1 MTLHLSSATARKPWF
16 PKQMWITVE
25 TRRAWA
31 VVLAGGDGKRLQ
43 PLTQAISGEPLPKQ
57 FCPLLDGQT
66 LLTLTRQRIRALF
79 AKDRIL
85 YALNRAHE
93 PYYSQELNDVD
104 PSCLLVQ
111 PKNEGVAVAIARAL
125 RTILRRD
132 PQATVVFLPCDHH
145 YANCA
150 AFRESLSSALK
161 VVRDHPWAL
170 TLIGAEARCPE
181 EEYGWIEP
189 SPDHEDFPHHQVH
202 RVVRFWEKPTEPV
215 ARALY
220 SRGSL
225 WNTFVMA
232 GRASSFFD
240 SMRDTAPDLAYED
253 DLEER
258 SAATVDFC
266 RDVLARVPEKLLVV
280 RDADSGWTDLGS
292 PRRVSEVLTSQGV
305 APIWPKP
312 LRVAEL
318 PPR

>member
-1 MTLHLSSATARKPWF
+1 
-16 PKQMWITVE
+16 MWITVE

-43 PLTQAISGEPLPKQ
+43 PLTQAISGEPRPKQ

-66 LLTLTRQRIRALF
+66 LLTHTRQRIRALF
-79 AKDRIL
+79 ARDRIL

-93 PYYSQELNDVD
+93 QYYYSQELNDVD

-111 PKNEGVAVAIARAL
+111 PTNQGVAVAIARAL

-170 TLIGAEARCPE
+170 TLIGAEARSPE

-189 SPDHEDFPHHQVH
+189 TQDCVDFPYHPVH
-202 RVVRFWEKPTEPV
+202 RVVRFWEKPAEPV

-240 SMRDTAPDLAYED
+240 SMRDTAPGLACAD

-258 SAATVDFC
+258 SGATVDFC

-280 RDADSGWTDLGS
+280 RDADSGWTDPGS

>member
-1 MTLHLSSATARKPWF
+1 MTLHLSSATARKPQF

-43 PLTQAISGEPLPKQ
+43 PLTQAISGEPRPKQ
-57 FCPLLDGQT
+57 FCPLLDGKT
-66 LLTLTRQRIRALF
+66 LLTHTRQRIRALF

-93 PYYSQELNDVD
+93 PYYSQELGDVD

-111 PKNEGVAVAIARAL
+111 PKNQGVAVAIARAL

-145 YANCA
+145 YENCA
-150 AFRESLSSALK
+150 AFRETLASALQ
-161 VVRDHPWAL
+161 VVREHPWAL
-170 TLIGAEARCPE
+170 TLIGAEARGPE

-189 SPDHEDFPHHQVH
+189 LPDRVDFEYHPVH
-202 RVVRFWEKPTEPV
+202 RVARFWEKPTEPV

-232 GRASSFFD
+232 GQASSFFE
-240 SMRDTAPDLAYED
+240 SMRAAAPDLALLD
-253 DLEER
+253 DLETT
-258 SAATVDFC
+258 APFDFC
-266 RDVLARVPEKLLVV
+266 RDVLAQVPENLLVV
-280 RDADSGWTDLGS
+280 RDAESGWTDLGS
-292 PRRVSEVLTSQGV
+292 PRRVSEVLTSRGV
-305 APIWPKP
+305 TPIWPKP